1 MIETV
6 IIISI
11 CSFWFAELSTIPQTI
26 IQWLDTNRLIPFD
39 CSKCL
44 GFWVGV
50 FYIYGCREYE
60 FFYLP
65 LLTSFVSIILS
76 RLYYKFLS

>member
-1 MIETV
+1 MLLIL
-6 IIISI
+6 SA

-26 IQWLDTNRLIPFD
+26 IQRFDLNRLRPFD

-50 FYIYGCREYE
+50 IYLLIN
-60 FFYLP
+60 FNINQIYLP
-65 LLTSFVSIILS
+65 ILTSLFAIVFS
-76 RLYYKFLS
+76 RIYYKLLS